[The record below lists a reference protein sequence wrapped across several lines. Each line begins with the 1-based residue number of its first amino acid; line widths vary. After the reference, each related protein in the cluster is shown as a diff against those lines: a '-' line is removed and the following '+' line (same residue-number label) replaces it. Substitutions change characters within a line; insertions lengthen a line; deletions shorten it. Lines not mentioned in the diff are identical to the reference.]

1 MTSRHGIDSSLYHR
15 GEYECVGGRE
25 GNVYES
31 VCVSVYKCIGVS
43 VSVYMYI
50 YMCVCV
56 LDLTQ

>member
-1 MTSRHGIDSSLYHR
+1 MYHR
-15 GEYECVGGRE
+15 GEYECVGGKE

-31 VCVSVYKCIGVS
+31 VCVSVYICICIHMC
-43 VSVYMYI
+43 VYVYI

>member
-25 GNVYES
+25 GKEMCMR
-31 VCVSVYKCIGVS
+31 VCVSVYICIGVS

-50 YMCVCV
+50 YREGRKCV
-56 LDLTQ
+56 